1 MYEYSDYCF
10 ERNQSAKRAAL
21 THEGQRFCDEC
32 GEWADE
38 DCGRKFCG
46 QWFCE
51 DCEDEGIENYLAD
64 ELTKEEVLRY
74 LRAIPT
80 DEFAV
85 ECDEMRAFFDD
96 EEIKYTLIGQIEKTW
111 ATFPPSGKD
120 LVKFLKRGNYE
131 AFLEWYK
138 ETHK

>member
-10 ERNQSAKRAAL
+10 QRNESAKRAAL
-21 THEGQRFCDEC
+21 THEGQRYCDEC

-51 DCEDEGIENYLAD
+51 DCVDEGIENYLAD
-64 ELTKEEVLRY
+64 ELTKEEVIEY
-74 LRAIPT
+74 LGQIPYE
-80 DEFAV
+80 EFYI
-85 ECDEMRAFFDD
+85 ENDEMRAFFDAD
-96 EEIKYTLIGQIEKTW
+96 EIKDILIEQIAKVWDVFE
-111 ATFPPSGKD
+111 PSGRE
-120 LVKFLKRGNYE
+120 LVEFLKRGNYD
-131 AFLEWYK
+131 AFIEWYE